1 MRQQHKQINSQT
13 RALWWAWG
21 RGLLFT
27 LLLTQQV
34 WANLYNCCEPLLET
48 SATESQNAVPA
59 CHAAMATSAADAHST
74 KPAHAPAQS
83 VICCPSPESAAEG
96 VALLTPN
103 QSLFPNSLPPLVS
116 QPLVLPTVAARN
128 HTPTPLQRPLYL
140 ALSCWLI

>member
-1 MRQQHKQINSQT
+1 LRQRRKQINSQT
-13 RALWWAWG
+13 HAPWRAWA

-34 WANLYNCCEPLLET
+34 WANLSNCCEPLPET
-48 SATESQNAVPA
+48 SAIVAQNALPP
-59 CHAAMATSAADAHST
+59 CHAAMEAPAASAHAKQLAL
-74 KPAHAPAQS
+74 APAQTLL
-83 VICCPSPESAAEG
+83 CCPMPQSVTEG

-103 QSLFPNSLPPLVS
+103 QTLILNPLPPLVS
-116 QPLVLPTVAARN
+116 QTLALPIVAARH